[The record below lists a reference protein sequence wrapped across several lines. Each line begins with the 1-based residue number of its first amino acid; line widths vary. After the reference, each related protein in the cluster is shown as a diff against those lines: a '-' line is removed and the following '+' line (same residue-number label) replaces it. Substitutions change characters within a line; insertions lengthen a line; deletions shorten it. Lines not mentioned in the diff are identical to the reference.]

1 MSDQPDAPGDV
12 EVTAE
17 GLQRWPL
24 PEPGDSKHSRGRI
37 AVVGGSERA
46 PGAVLLAGL
55 SALRVGAG
63 RLSLHVPRAVAVP
76 LAVAVPEGGVFPFDD
91 DLTPEAIDDLSS
103 SDAVLIG
110 PGLTDAG
117 TTIRLLRAV
126 LPVLEPATV
135 VVLDAFALGV
145 LPELADDIRKS
156 ANPLVLTPNR
166 EEAALLLDSDDDDSG
181 ASDEDAGPRDVARIA
196 ATYDAVVSCYG
207 IVGSPSGQTWS
218 IRSDNPGLATSG
230 SGDVLAGAVVGLAA
244 RTGDGAQAAVWGTF
258 LQTAAGDALV
268 EQVGAIGFLARQIS
282 EQLPISLDRVV
293 TRTGA
298 SGDST

>member
-17 GLQRWPL
+17 VLRRWPL

-91 DLTPEAIDDLSS
+91 DLTPEAVDDLSS

-126 LPVLEPATV
+126 LPVLETATV
-135 VVLDAFALGV
+135 IVLDAFALGV
-145 LPELADDIRKS
+145 LPDLADDIRKS

-166 EEAALLLDSDDDDSG
+166 EEATLLLDSGDDGSAGDVG
-181 ASDEDAGPRDVARIA
+181 GDEGGGPTDVARIA
-196 ATYDAVVSCYG
+196 AAYDAVVSCYG
-207 IVGSPSGQTWS
+207 VVGSPSGQTWS

-244 RTGDGAQAAVWGTF
+244 RTGDAAQAAVWGTF
-258 LQTAAGDALV
+258 LHTAAGDALV
-268 EQVGAIGFLARQIS
+268 ERVGAIGFLARQIS
-282 EQLPISLDRVV
+282 EQLPISLDEVAARK
-293 TRTGA
+293 GA
-298 SGDST
+298 S

>member
-1 MSDQPDAPGDV
+1 MSDQPDATGDV

-17 GLQRWPL
+17 VLRRWPL

-91 DLTPEAIDDLSS
+91 DLTAEAIDDLSS

-117 TTIRLLRAV
+117 VTIRLLRAV
-126 LPVLEPATV
+126 LAVLEPATV

-145 LPELADDIRKS
+145 LPDLADDVRRR

-166 EEAALLLDSDDDDSG
+166 EEARLLLESG
-181 ASDEDAGPRDVARIA
+181 DEDGSAGDGDEDAGPRDVARIS
-196 ATYDAVVSCYG
+196 ATYDAAVSCYG
-207 IVGSPSGQTWS
+207 LVSSPSGQTWS

-230 SGDVLAGAVVGLAA
+230 SGDVLAGAIVGLAA
-244 RTGDGAQAAVWGTF
+244 RSGDGAQAAVWGTF
-258 LQTAAGDALV
+258 LHTAAGDALV
-268 EQVGAIGFLARQIS
+268 EQAGAVGFLARQIS
-282 EQLPISLDRVV
+282 EQLPISLNGV
-293 TRTGA
+293 TAR
-298 SGDST
+298 